1 MAAGVQRVGP
11 GIGVRG
17 QLVRVRRRVSGPS
30 SVISDLG
37 PSSGLRRYVANS
49 TSRHTEGC
57 YPMFM
62 DKRRAS
68 ATVLVVEDD
77 DDTRIVYSD
86 GLGYAGYRV
95 ITASTG
101 VEGLRAARDEHPD
114 VILLDLSLTGADGW
128 EVVRCL
134 KASRLTGDIP
144 VLLVTGYADL
154 GERAEAEGCA
164 GFLTKPIRL
173 NALRTAIA
181 SVLPPVS

>member
-1 MAAGVQRVGP
+1 
-11 GIGVRG
+11 
-17 QLVRVRRRVSGPS
+17 
-30 SVISDLG
+30 
-37 PSSGLRRYVANS
+37 
-49 TSRHTEGC
+49 
-57 YPMFM
+57 MFM
-62 DKRRAS
+62 EERRAT

-101 VEGLRAARDEHPD
+101 IDGLRAARDEHPD
-114 VILLDLSLTGADGW
+114 LILLDLSLAGADGW

-144 VLLVTGYADL
+144 VLLITGYADL
-154 GERAEAEGCA
+154 AGRAEAEGCA

-173 NALRTAIA
+173 KTLWTTVA
-181 SVLPPVS
+181 SLLPPAS